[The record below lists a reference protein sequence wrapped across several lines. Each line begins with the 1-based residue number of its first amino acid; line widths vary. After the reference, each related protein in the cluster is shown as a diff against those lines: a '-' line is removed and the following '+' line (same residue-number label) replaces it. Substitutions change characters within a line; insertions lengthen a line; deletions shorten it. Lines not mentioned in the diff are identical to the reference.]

1 MQLCSWQT
9 YMTRKWLIFIT
20 MLCVNQCVIAGEAKT
35 TEKSSQSPLDLTGVR
50 VESAGANKK
59 FTESY
64 LEIFLND
71 INLNETALVIST
83 FDGRLWA
90 RTQDLKKWRLRFV
103 DDAQVTHSNE
113 LYSSLDSVNTL
124 IYKVDAV
131 SQSLRL
137 NIPAENLQAS
147 LITLQQTVSEMP
159 TRSSMGGFFNY
170 DVNAIRT
177 QGKNNAAAQLE
188 LGVFAAEGVA
198 TSQFLIRNF
207 GDGNRTIRLDSTLT
221 MDQPQ
226 NLTTL
231 RLGDAISRGGSWGK
245 SLRFGG
251 IQWSTNFATQ
261 PEFITIPLP
270 TLSGTA
276 ALPSVAEVFVNNIK
290 ISQSNILPGPFS
302 LQDIPV
308 VNGQGDVRMVVK
320 DLLGR
325 EQTISQPF
333 YATRTLLKKG
343 LSDFSYEL
351 GAERENFG
359 QTNNNYGSRFFSG
372 THRRG
377 LTDQLTGEIRSE
389 LSSAHQAVGVSST
402 KLIPGLGLADLAL
415 VGSLS
420 NAGSGKMIKVE
431 FEKQMLNWNFG
442 TQMQFSSKHFKQLGV
457 STNALAPRLQAIVH
471 AGLSDAQFGSLGV
484 AYVRKDKRSEEGS
497 EVLSTTYNR
506 NLGKSWLL
514 GLFATKN
521 LTATRDKSVGFTL
534 THVFDDLSSANFN
547 TSRQK
552 DAHIT
557 QVHMQKNIPNGE
569 GIGYYLLSDWEAN
582 NLEAN
587 LKTQSKY
594 GVYSLQLAK
603 RNNDIYAGVSASGGV
618 AMLGGQAFLTRRVND
633 SFAVVRVADY
643 PDVQVYLE
651 NQAVGRTNSAGAT
664 LISGLRP
671 YQKNRISIEQ
681 ADLPL
686 DTQIEALEVK
696 AAPYFRS
703 GYEAV
708 FPVKKSNGALL
719 NIVLESSNLS
729 IGGTLASLNGS
740 DAVFPVATD
749 GRAYFTNLKSTN
761 LIKVLL
767 TNSRSC
773 TFEVSFTPSTDPLPN
788 LGSFICKEFTQ

>member
-1 MQLCSWQT
+1 
-9 YMTRKWLIFIT
+9 MTKQWLILLI
-20 MLCVNQCVIAGEAKT
+20 MLCVNQCVMAGEAT
-35 TEKSSQSPLDLTGVR
+35 ATEKSSQSPSGLVGVR
-50 VESAGANKK
+50 VDSTQVNTK

-64 LEIFLND
+64 LEIYLNN

-83 FDGRLWA
+83 SAGRLWA
-90 RTQDLKKWRLRFV
+90 RTQDLKSWRLLIV
-103 DDAQVTHSNE
+103 DDVQITHNNE

-124 IYKVDAV
+124 IYKVDAA

-137 NIPAENLQAS
+137 TIPVENLQTS
-147 LITLQQTVSEMP
+147 LLTLQKTASAIP
-159 TRSSMGGFFNY
+159 TKSSVGGFFNY
-170 DVNAIRT
+170 DLNAIRT

-198 TSQFLIRNF
+198 TSQFLTRNF
-207 GDGNRTIRLDSTLT
+207 GEGNRVIRLDSTLT

-226 NLTTL
+226 NLATL
-231 RLGDAISRGGSWGK
+231 RLGDAISRGGSWGR

-276 ALPSVAEVFVNNIK
+276 ALPSVAEVFINNIK
-290 ISQSNILPGPFS
+290 TSQTNILPGPFS

-308 VNGQGDVRMVVK
+308 VNGQGEVRMVVK

-333 YATRTLLKKG
+333 HATRTLLKKG

-351 GAERENFG
+351 GAEREKFG
-359 QTNNNYGSRFFSG
+359 QADSSYGSRFFSG
-372 THRRG
+372 TYRNG

-389 LSSAHQAVGVSST
+389 LSSAHQAFGVSST
-402 KLIPGLGLADLAL
+402 KLIPGVGLADIALA
-415 VGSLS
+415 GSLS

-431 FEKQMLNWNFG
+431 FEKQMPNWNFG
-442 TQMQFSSKHFKQLGV
+442 TQMQFSSKQFKQLGA
-457 STNALAPRLQAIVH
+457 STNSFAPRMQTIVH
-471 AGLSDAQFGSLGV
+471 AGVSDEQFGSLGV
-484 AYVRKDKRSEEGS
+484 GYVRKDIRSEEGS

-506 NLGKSWLL
+506 NLGNNWLL

-521 LTATRDKSVGFTL
+521 LSATRDKSVGFIL
-534 THVFDDLSSANFN
+534 THVFDDLSSASLS

-557 QVHMQKNIPNGE
+557 QVQIQKNTTNGE
-569 GIGYYLLSDWEAN
+569 GIGYHLLSDWEAK

-587 LKTQSKY
+587 LKTESKY
-594 GVYSLQLAK
+594 GVYGLQLAK
-603 RNNDIYAGVSASGGV
+603 RNNDISAGVSVSGGV

-651 NQAVGRTNSAGAT
+651 NQAIGRTNSSGAT

-671 YQKNRISIEQ
+671 YQKNSISIEQ
-681 ADLPL
+681 ADIPL
-686 DTQIEALEVK
+686 DAQIETLELK

-719 NIVLESSNLS
+719 NIVLEGSNLS
-729 IGGTLASLNGS
+729 IGGALAGLNGS
-740 DAVFPVATD
+740 EEVFPVATD

-767 TNSRSC
+767 PNSRSC

-788 LGSFICKEFTQ
+788 LGSFICKEVTP